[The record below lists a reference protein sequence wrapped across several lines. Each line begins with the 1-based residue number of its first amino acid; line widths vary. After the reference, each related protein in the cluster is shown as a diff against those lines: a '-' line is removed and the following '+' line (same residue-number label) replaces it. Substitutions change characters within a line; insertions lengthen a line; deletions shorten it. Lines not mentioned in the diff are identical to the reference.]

1 MKSVIIYFSQTGNTQ
16 RVAKAICDSIRK
28 VNGQCDMIRLKEANV
43 TDIAGY
49 DLMGMG
55 CPSFAREEPVN
66 VRRFIMGM
74 KPLRG
79 KLCFVFATHGG
90 HPGDVLPSMAG
101 RLRRQG
107 VKVIGGFNCD
117 GSDRMPHFTYP
128 WWTDGH
134 PDGID
139 LKAAADFGKE
149 MAERGQRILRGER
162 TPMHKFPKVER
173 EWAREHRRSSKVNR
187 AVSRGFEFKMT
198 WNKEKCRYPNC
209 RLCVDNCP
217 VGAIDLS
224 VSPVMF
230 RKGCISCYFCE
241 MLCPTGAI
249 EFDPKSV
256 KAHRQPR
263 VDGLRQR
270 NYFEFFERAR
280 TELIG
285 NRTTLYRRVV
295 REIEIGNIDRMYG
308 ELYSKRPRYVIRTR
322 D

>member
-1 MKSVIIYFSQTGNTQ
+1 MKTVVIYFSQTGNTR
-16 RVAKAICDSIRK
+16 RVAKAIRDSIRK
-28 VNGQCDMIRLKEANV
+28 VNAQCDMIKLEETSVPALV
-43 TDIAGY
+43 GY
-49 DLMGMG
+49 DLLGIG

-66 VRRFIMGM
+66 VSRFIRRM

-79 KLCFVFATHGG
+79 KLSFVFATHGG

-107 VKVIGGFNCD
+107 LKVIGGFNCD

-134 PDGID
+134 PDEID
-139 LKAAADFGKE
+139 LQAAADFGKE
-149 MAERGQRILRGER
+149 MAECGQKILAGER
-162 TPMHKFPKVER
+162 IPMPQFSWVDR
-173 EWAREHRRSSKVNR
+173 EWAREHQKISKVNR
-187 AVSRGFEFKMT
+187 AASRGFEFKMT
-198 WNKEKCRYPNC
+198 YNKGKCRYPSC
-209 RLCVDNCP
+209 RLCVDHCP
-217 VGAIDLS
+217 VNAIDLS

-256 KAHRQPR
+256 EAHRQPR

-270 NYFEFFERAR
+270 NFFEFFERAS
-280 TELIG
+280 TELIA
-285 NRTTLYRRVV
+285 NRSTLYRRVV
-295 REIEIGNIDRMYG
+295 NDIELGNINGMYG
-308 ELYSKRPRYVIRTR
+308 ERYGKRPRYVIRDR
-322 D
+322 